1 LQVTRSEEVLPGNV
15 FRRRDRTTERY
26 GVGNSLRYELA
37 EWLYGKASYEW
48 ATRLPRPDEVFG
60 DGVLL
65 VANLELRPETSHN
78 VNLGLSV
85 DASQTA
91 SGSWRGEVNG
101 FLREADQLIVPL
113 GNDRILRYQNVYGAR
128 STGVEAAAGW
138 TAARELL
145 SLDSNVTYVDT
156 RNTSSEGTYGAFA
169 GDRIPNRPYLFAN
182 GSARLQFRGVS
193 VPSDELAF
201 VWTTRYVHEFFRGWE
216 SVGRRDRKPMVPS
229 QLLHGLAL
237 VYLVRGN
244 PTTLSFTGEVQNLT
258 DADAF
263 DFFGVQRPGRAFYFK
278 TTAEF

>member
-1 LQVTRSEEVLPGNV
+1 
-15 FRRRDRTTERY
+15 
-26 GVGNSLRYELA
+26 
-37 EWLYGKASYEW
+37 
-48 ATRLPRPDEVFG
+48 
-60 DGVLL
+60 
-65 VANLELRPETSHN
+65 
-78 VNLGLSV
+78 
-85 DASQTA
+85 
-91 SGSWRGEVNG
+91 
-101 FLREADQLIVPL
+101 
-113 GNDRILRYQNVYGAR
+113 
-128 STGVEAAAGW
+128 
-138 TAARELL
+138 
-145 SLDSNVTYVDT
+145 
-156 RNTSSEGTYGAFA
+156 
-169 GDRIPNRPYLFAN
+169 
-182 GSARLQFRGVS
+182 